1 MAEFLGYSAF
11 FDRVRGAVRADR
23 GERTL
28 AVAVIN
34 LEFVSKVDGSYGYAA
49 GDDLLRALALRLRD
63 ALPQGDV
70 VGEVSRTEL
79 TCLFPALLSEQHV
92 ELAVNKVMR
101 TLRDPVTVGGH
112 EVYPTPLV
120 GVSSRRLAEDDPDAL
135 LREANLAM
143 HCARRRPEGYALYDS
158 KNSPAERLYYELH
171 AELHHAIEENELA
184 LFYQPLM
191 DLRTGRIIGSE
202 ALLRWNRPGKGYV
215 TPDKVV
221 FVAERTGLIQPLT
234 GWIST
239 VALRQSGALL
249 AEGLDVSVSVN
260 MSVQNLGEPELPR
273 LIARALRLWDVP
285 PSKLILELTE
295 TAMMDENPGSLE
307 AMLQLK
313 ELGLKLAMDD
323 FGTGYS
329 SMARLR
335 DLPLDEL
342 KIDMRFVRDM
352 LASPRDEK
360 LVHSMIDLA
369 HCLGMYVV
377 AEGVETREIANRLR
391 DMGCD
396 VIQGYYLAKP
406 MPMDQYREFVLARN
420 GQPALKAEG
429 SL

>member
-11 FDRVRGAVRADR
+11 FDRVRDAVRGDR
-23 GERTL
+23 GDRTL

-49 GDDLLRALALRLRD
+49 GDDLLRGLALRLRD

-79 TCLFPALLSEQHV
+79 ACLFPTLPSEGHVAL
-92 ELAVNKVMR
+92 AMNKVLR
-101 TLRDPVTVGGH
+101 TLREPVTVAGH
-112 EVYPTPLV
+112 QVYPTPLV
-120 GVSSRRLAEDDPDAL
+120 GVASRRLADDDPDAL

-143 HCARRRPEGYALYDS
+143 HGARRRPEGYALYDP

-202 ALLRWNRPGKGYV
+202 ALLRWNRPGKGFV

-249 AEGLDVSVSVN
+249 AEGLDLSVSVN

-273 LIARALRLWDVP
+273 LIARALRLWNVP
-285 PSKLILELTE
+285 PAKLILELTE

-369 HCLGMYVV
+369 HCLGMLVV
-377 AEGVETREIANRLR
+377 AEGVVTEEIAIRLQVI
-391 DMGCD
+391 GCD
-396 VIQGYYLAKP
+396 VIQGYYLGRP
-406 MPMDQYREFVLARN
+406 MPVEQYREFVVGRN

-429 SL
+429 NV